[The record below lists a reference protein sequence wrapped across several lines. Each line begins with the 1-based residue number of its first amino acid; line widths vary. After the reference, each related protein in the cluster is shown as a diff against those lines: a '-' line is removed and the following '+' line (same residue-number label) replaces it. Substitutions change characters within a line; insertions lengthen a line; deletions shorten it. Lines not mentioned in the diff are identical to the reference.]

1 MLTKIMTATLVG
13 VEGQPVTVETDIHRG
28 LPSFTVVGLADTTIK
43 EACGRIKP
51 AILNSGFRFPV
62 DKVTVNLV
70 PAGKPKEG
78 SHFDLPIAVGII
90 TLGWEDLSID
100 DTAFLGEVSLDGSIN
115 PIKGALP
122 LCMSLRKAGVKN
134 IVLPYGNAQEASILE
149 DMKILPALHI
159 RQVMEHIT
167 GQQLISAYVRK
178 KISENAGHTD
188 DFSQVIG
195 QDTAKRAMLIG
206 AAGSHGILLMG
217 GPGCGK
223 TMMAKRI
230 PTIMPELTYEEK
242 LEITG
247 IYSVAGLLTEEEPVI
262 SMRPFRSPHHTISTA
277 GLIGG
282 GKRPR
287 PGELSLAHRGVLF
300 LDEFGEFES
309 RAIDAMRQ
317 PVEEGSIRL
326 TRNMEEVVFPSDV
339 LVVLAANPCKCGYL
353 WDDRKMCTCTA
364 KQIDAHRRKLTGPF
378 SDRIDM
384 HIKMAPVSGRDFRDR
399 QRKEN
404 VLSSANMRKQV
415 EAARLIQRERYNMTK
430 YRDNGSLDEVGVEKF
445 CRLDDECRLL
455 MASAYEKMGLTMRA
469 CTKLLKVA
477 RTISDL
483 EGSAEIT
490 QMHITEALAYRIA
503 DWDNGDMRS

>member
-51 AILNSGFRFPV
+51 AILNSGYRFPV

-70 PAGKPKEG
+70 PAGRPKEG

-90 TLGWEDLSID
+90 TLGWENVFMEDK
-100 DTAFLGEVSLDGSIN
+100 AFLGEVSLDGSIN

-122 LCMSLRKAGVKN
+122 LCMSLRKAGVKD
-134 IVLPYGNAQEASILE
+134 IVLPFGNAQEASILE
-149 DMKILPALHI
+149 DMNILPATHI
-159 RQVMEHIT
+159 RQVIAHIT
-167 GQQLISAYVRK
+167 GQQIIPIYNRK
-178 KISENAGHTD
+178 KISGRVGCAD

-195 QDTAKRAMLIG
+195 QEMAKRAMLVG
-206 AAGSHGILLMG
+206 VAGNHGVLLMG

-223 TMMAKRI
+223 TMMARRI

-247 IYSVAGLLTEEEPVI
+247 IYSVAGLLTEENPIVTT
-262 SMRPFRSPHHTISTA
+262 RPFRSPHHTISTA

-317 PVEEGSIRL
+317 PVEEGCIRL

-339 LVVLAANPCKCGYL
+339 MVVLAANPCKCGYL
-353 WDDRKMCTCTA
+353 WDERKMCTCTT

-384 HIKMAPVSGRDFRDR
+384 HIKMAPVSGKDFADR
-399 QRKEN
+399 GNRKN
-404 VLSSANMRKQV
+404 ALSSADMRKQV
-415 EAARLIQRERYNMTK
+415 EAARLVQRERYRGTPYK
-430 YRDNGSLDEVGVEKF
+430 DNGGLDEEGVERF
-445 CRLDDECRLL
+445 CRLDDPCRLL
-455 MASAYEKMGLTMRA
+455 LASAYEKMGLTMRA
-469 CTKLLKVA
+469 CSKLLKVA
-477 RTISDL
+477 RTVADI
-483 EGSAEIT
+483 EGSMEIT
-490 QMHITEALAYRIA
+490 QQHLTEALAYRIV
-503 DWDNGDMRS
+503 DWSNGAMPS